1 MLKIYNTL
9 ARDKQDFKPIEAN
22 KVRMYVCG
30 MTVYDYCHLGHAR
43 VLVVFDMVYR
53 WLKASGYEVTY
64 VRNITD
70 IDDKII
76 KRAAENGESIHALT
90 QRFIDAMHEDADAL
104 GVQHPDHEPRAT
116 QYVPQMLEMIAQ
128 LERRGLA
135 YQATDGDVNY
145 AVRKFPGYGKL
156 SGKSL
161 EDLRAG
167 ERVDVAADKH
177 DPLDFVLWK
186 HAKEDESE
194 EVQWDSQWGK
204 GRPGWHIECSAMGS
218 ELLGRHFDIHG
229 GGADLQFPHHE
240 NEIAQSEGAHQCQFV
255 NYWMHNGFVRV
266 DEEKMSKSLGN
277 FFTIRE
283 VLKKY
288 DAEVVRFFILRAH
301 YRSPLNYSD
310 AHLDDAKGALTR
322 LYTALKG
329 AVAGLDLSRQEGI
342 DWSESHAR
350 RFKAAMDDDFNTP
363 EALAVLF
370 DLANEA
376 NRSQSPETAVL
387 LRTLGGLL
395 GFLQC
400 DPQKFLQGGIMQ
412 NLDETQIN
420 QQITDRIAAK
430 QARNY
435 AEADRIRKE
444 LLSLGVVLEDTP
456 QGTTWRRI

>member
-1 MLKIYNTL
+1 MLKLYNTL
-9 ARDKQDFKPIEAN
+9 ARDKQEFKPIEPG

-43 VLVVFDMVYR
+43 VMVVFDVVYR
-53 WLKASGYEVTY
+53 WLRASGYDVTY

-76 KRAAENGESIHALT
+76 KRAAENRESIHDLT
-90 QRFIDAMHEDADAL
+90 ARFIDYMHQDERAL
-104 GVQHPDHEPRAT
+104 GILPPTHEPRAT
-116 QYVPQMLEMIAQ
+116 QYVPQMLDMIGL
-128 LERRGLA
+128 LEQNGLA
-135 YQATDGDVNY
+135 YRAADGDVNY

-167 ERVDVAADKH
+167 ERVEVASDKN

-186 HAKEDESE
+186 HAKDEEPE
-194 EVQWDSQWGK
+194 EVKWDSPWGR
-204 GRPGWHIECSAMGS
+204 GRPGWHLECSAMGS
-218 ELLGRHFDIHG
+218 ELLGNHFDIHG

-240 NEIAQSEGAHQCQFV
+240 NEIAQSEGAHRCQYV
-255 NYWMHNGFVRV
+255 NYWMHNGFVKV
-266 DEEKMSKSLGN
+266 DNEKMSKSLGN

-329 AVAGLDLSRQEGI
+329 VAAAAAAVNWEGAY
-342 DWSESHAR
+342 AR
-350 RFKAAMDDDFNTP
+350 RFRTAMDDDFNTP

-370 DLANEA
+370 DLANEV
-376 NRSQSPETAVL
+376 NRTQSRPLAEQLKA
-387 LRTLGGLL
+387 LGGVLGLL
-395 GFLQC
+395 QR
-400 DPQKFLQGGIMQ
+400 DPMDFLQGGPAAGG
-412 NLDETQIN
+412 LDDAAISAQIEA
-420 QQITDRIAAK
+420 RIAAK
-430 QARNY
+430 KARNY

-444 LLSLGVVLEDTP
+444 LLDAGVVLEDTP
-456 QGTTWRRI
+456 QGTTWRRA